1 MRVHS
6 GTVAIARGIG
16 VPFDG
21 GVVVPGID
29 GVITLHSREME
40 KSELLPLLE
49 VVLPSSVESSR
60 MVCSDGNPL

>member
-1 MRVHS
+1 
-6 GTVAIARGIG
+6 